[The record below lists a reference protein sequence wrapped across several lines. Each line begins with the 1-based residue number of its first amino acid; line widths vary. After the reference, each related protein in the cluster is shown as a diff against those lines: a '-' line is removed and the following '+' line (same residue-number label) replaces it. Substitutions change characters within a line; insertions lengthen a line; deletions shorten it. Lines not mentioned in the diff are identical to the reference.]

1 MQDCVKKLLSTHTAA
16 LCAKWKKG
24 LKSCFADQRKVRKC
38 LGGAVWSVGAG
49 SAHPG
54 SVSAPAWVEAE
65 AGMAL
70 AGLKELP
77 SWEGAGISE
86 SPAAEELLCHF
97 LLSSPLQTPLS
108 WGGELCAWGRMF
120 CLAPALCSPFSWRAT
135 WRCLCR
141 DFPKG
146 SVDGGWRR
154 NKPTGR
160 TRRPLPG
167 SVCLQAFL
175 LLRGWRMR

>member
-1 MQDCVKKLLSTHTAA
+1 MPGRARLECWCWFCSPWIRVCS
-16 LCAKWKKG
+16 
-24 LKSCFADQRKVRKC
+24 C
-38 LGGAVWSVGAG
+38 LGGSRG
-49 SAHPG
+49 SAQ
-54 SVSAPAWVEAE
+54 

-120 CLAPALCSPFSWRAT
+120 CLAPALCNPFSWRAT
-135 WRCLCR
+135 WWCLCR

-154 NKPTGR
+154 NKLTGR
-160 TRRPLPG
+160 ARRPLPG